1 MNRGFRPS
9 RSALVFAL
17 ALLLFGG
24 FASARDDEYQRLS
37 DRIDRL
43 AADPVLGLRAPAQ
56 LDRARSALAE
66 FKEAGRRDRE
76 RLVYLVER
84 RIDTAQAAA
93 EADYLES
100 QRTELQREND
110 RLQLAIAR
118 RDAAQARAELERQ
131 RLQSQIRAEE
141 AERLAR
147 EAEAARAEGAQ
158 AAQAAEA
165 ARAEAN
171 QAKRMADAQ
180 AKATALARKEAE
192 LEAAL
197 NGKTPKTEA
206 QAKPKSKPA
215 AKPAAKP
222 APKPKKVPPASG
234 KQ

>member
-1 MNRGFRPS
+1 MNRFHRV
-9 RSALVFAL
+9 ALGAGLAL
-17 ALLLFGG
+17 AMLS
-24 FASARDDEYQRLS
+24 APAVARDDEYQRLA
-37 DRIDRL
+37 DRVDRL
-43 AADPVLGLRAPAQ
+43 ANDPVLGQRAPAQ
-56 LDRARSALAE
+56 LDRARAALAE

-76 RLVYLVER
+76 QLVYLVER

-93 EADYLES
+93 EAEYLGG
-100 QRTELQREND
+100 QRVELQSEND

-141 AERLAR
+141 AERAAR

-165 ARAEAN
+165 ARAEAA

-197 NGKTPKTEA
+197 SGKTPKA
-206 QAKPKSKPA
+206 DAAAKPKPKPA
-215 AKPAAKP
+215 AKPV
-222 APKPKKVPPASG
+222 PKPKKVPPAGG
-234 KQ
+234 K